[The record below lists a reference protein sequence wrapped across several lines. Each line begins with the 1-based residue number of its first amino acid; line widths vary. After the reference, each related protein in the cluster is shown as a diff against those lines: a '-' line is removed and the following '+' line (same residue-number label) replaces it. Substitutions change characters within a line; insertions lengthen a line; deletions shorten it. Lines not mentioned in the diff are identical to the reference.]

1 VTTPTAAAGTTLV
14 TGGAGFIGA
23 NLVRRLLASGHQV
36 RVLDLLVTGDRDYLA
51 GLDVDFVEGDIRD
64 RDVVAGALQGIDQVV
79 HLAASGSVIA
89 SIEDPAANFSTNVDG
104 TFAVLDET
112 RKAGIE
118 RLVFS
123 STGGALMGNT
133 PPPVNEQSVPK
144 PISPYGASKS
154 VGEAYL
160 HAYAVSYGMKTVA
173 TRFAN
178 VYGPYS
184 GHKMGAITVFFKA
197 LHTGEP
203 IVIYGS
209 GSDSSR
215 DYLYVDDLCAGI
227 EAGLRA
233 DVPGGSVYHLA
244 TGIGT
249 TVKELA
255 DACCRVAGKP
265 DHPIEYRPYRR
276 GEVERNFATYDLAK
290 AELGFE
296 PSVALEDGLAR
307 TWDWYLAHV
316 L

>member
-1 VTTPTAAAGTTLV
+1 MSGTRTLV

-23 NLVRRLLASGHQV
+23 NLVRRLLDLGHQV
-36 RVLDLLVTGDRDYLA
+36 RVVDLLVTGDRGYLD
-51 GLDVDFVEGDIRD
+51 GLDIEFVEGDIRD
-64 RDVVAGALQGIDQVV
+64 RELVAGALQGVDAVV

-89 SIEDPAANFSTNVDG
+89 SIEDPASNFSTNVDG

-118 RLVFS
+118 RFVFS

-154 VGEAYL
+154 VGEAYC
-160 HAYAVSYGMKTVA
+160 HAFAVSYGMRTVC

-184 GHKMGAITVFFKA
+184 GHKGGAITVFFKA
-197 LHTGEP
+197 LHSGRP
-203 IVIYGS
+203 IVIYGD

-215 DYLYVDDLCAGI
+215 DYLYVDDLCGGI
-227 EAGLRA
+227 TAGLSA

-244 TGIGT
+244 TGVGT
-249 TVKELA
+249 TVKELV
-255 DACCRVAGKP
+255 DACCKVAGKP
-265 DHPIEYRPYRR
+265 DHPIEYRPARR
-276 GEVERNFATYDLAK
+276 GEVERNFASYDLAK
-290 AELGFE
+290 AELGFIPMVDLDE
-296 PSVALEDGLAR
+296 GLAR
-307 TWDWYLAHV
+307 TWDWYLQHV